1 MAKGKE
7 FFLALL
13 VYVVSMTVLLMA
25 LYRFLENWQ
34 MNEFNFFIVGLLVL
48 FIAIGWGYV
57 LTAIIFAPTKKIE
70 DKLTVVT
77 NDVMHELSIPISTI
91 RANTTLLKKTLIDEK
106 SSTRLQRIDD
116 ATLRLER
123 LYLELRY
130 ALQKEIHEIEKE
142 YFDVAKTVEERV
154 SFFQEQGRNRFEME
168 VHAYMLKADKIG
180 FEQMLDNILSNAMK
194 YSNKKSLIK
203 ISLNENILCI
213 EDEGIGMGTSE
224 LLRIHERYFQGNER
238 EEGQGIGLALVKAYC
253 EQENI
258 EIQITSEKEVGTSV
272 KLHLQKIHV

>member
-48 FIAIGWGYV
+48 FVAIGWGYV

-70 DKLTVVT
+70 DKLTIVT
-77 NDVMHELSIPISTI
+77 NDVMHELNIPISTI
-91 RANTTLLKKTLIDEK
+91 RANTSLLKKTLTDEK

-130 ALQKEIHEIEKE
+130 ALQKEMHEIEKE
-142 YFDVAKTVEERV
+142 QFDVALVVQQRV
-154 SFFQEQGRNRFEME
+154 DFFQEQGRHRFQTELE
-168 VHAYMLKADKIG
+168 SYMIEADKIG
-180 FEQMLDNILSNAMK
+180 FEQMFDNLLSNAMK
-194 YSNKKSLIK
+194 YSPKDALIF
-203 ISLNENILCI
+203 ISLNVDTLCI
-213 EDEGIGMGTSE
+213 KDEGIGMSTSE
-224 LLRIHERYFQGNER
+224 LLRIHERYFQGDDTQ
-238 EEGQGIGLALVKAYC
+238 EGQGIGLALVKAYC
-253 EQENI
+253 ESENI
-258 EIQITSEKEVGTSV
+258 AMDIQSEKNVGT
-272 KLHLQKIHV
+272 KICLTLN

>member
-48 FIAIGWGYV
+48 FVAIGWGYV
-57 LTAIIFAPTKKIE
+57 LTAIIFAPAKKIE
-70 DKLTVVT
+70 DKLSVVT
-77 NDVMHELSIPISTI
+77 NDVMHELNIPISTI
-91 RANTTLLKKTLIDEK
+91 RANTSLLKKTLTDEK

-130 ALQKEIHEIEKE
+130 TLQKEMHEIEKE
-142 YFDVAKTVEERV
+142 QFDVAKILQERIH
-154 SFFQEQGRNRFEME
+154 FFEEQGRNTFEME
-168 VHAYMLKADKIG
+168 VPSYRIKADKIG
-180 FEQMLDNILSNAMK
+180 FEQMLDNIISNAMK
-194 YSNKKSLIK
+194 YSKKEDLIK
-203 ISLNENILCI
+203 ISLHENILCI
-213 EDEGIGMGTSE
+213 EDEGIGMSTSE
-224 LLRIHERYFQGNER
+224 LLRIHERYFQGDDTQ
-238 EEGQGIGLALVKAYC
+238 EGQGIGLALVKAYC
-253 EQENI
+253 ESENI
-258 EIQITSEKEVGTSV
+258 VMDIQSEKNVGTSV
-272 KLHLQKIHV
+272 KLHLLKIHI

>member
-48 FIAIGWGYV
+48 IIAIGWGYV

-77 NDVMHELSIPISTI
+77 NDVMHELNIPISTI
-91 RANTTLLKKTLIDEK
+91 RANTSLLKKTLTDEK
-106 SSTRLQRIDD
+106 SCTRLQRIDD

-130 ALQKEIHEIEKE
+130 ALQKEMHEIEKE
-142 YFDVAKTVEERV
+142 HFDVAKMLQERV
-154 SFFQEQGRNRFEME
+154 SFFQEQGRNTFRME
-168 VHAYMLKADKIG
+168 VDPYMLKADKIG

-194 YSNKKSLIK
+194 YSKKEGFIK
-203 ISLNENILCI
+203 ISLNEHILCI
-213 EDEGIGMGTSE
+213 EDEGIGMSTSE
-224 LLRIHERYFQGNER
+224 LLRIHERYFQGDDTQ
-238 EEGQGIGLALVKAYC
+238 EGQGIGLALVKAYC

-258 EIQITSEKEVGTSV
+258 EIQIISEKEVGTSV
-272 KLHLQKIHV
+272 KLHLRKIHI

>member
-13 VYVVSMTVLLMA
+13 VYVVSMTVLLTA

-48 FIAIGWGYV
+48 FVAIGWGYV

-77 NDVMHELSIPISTI
+77 NEVMHELNIPISTI
-91 RANTTLLKKTLIDEK
+91 RANTSLLKKTLTDEK
-106 SSTRLQRIDD
+106 SSTRLQRIED

-130 ALQKEIHEIEKE
+130 ALQKEMHEIEKE
-142 YFDVAKTVEERV
+142 EFDIAKVLQERIA
-154 SFFQEQGRNRFEME
+154 FFSEQGRNTFKME
-168 VHAYMLKADKIG
+168 VPSYSVEADKIG

-194 YSNKKSLIK
+194 YSNKEDLIK

-213 EDEGIGMGTSE
+213 EDEGIGMSTSE
-224 LLRIHERYFQGNER
+224 LLRIHERYFQGDDTQ
-238 EEGQGIGLALVKAYC
+238 EGQGIGLALVKSYC
-253 EQENI
+253 ESENI
-258 EIQITSEKEVGTSV
+258 AIDIQSEKNVGT
-272 KLHLQKIHV
+272 KICLTLN

>member
-48 FIAIGWGYV
+48 FVAIGWGYV

-77 NDVMHELSIPISTI
+77 NDVMHELNIPISTI
-91 RANTTLLKKTLIDEK
+91 RANTSLLKKTLTDEK

-142 YFDVAKTVEERV
+142 QFDVALVVQQRV
-154 SFFQEQGRNRFEME
+154 DFFQEQGRHRFQTELE
-168 VHAYMLKADKIG
+168 SYMIEADKIG
-180 FEQMLDNILSNAMK
+180 FEQMLDNLLSNAMK
-194 YSNKKSLIK
+194 YSPKDALIF
-203 ISLNENILCI
+203 ISLNVDTLCI
-213 EDEGIGMGTSE
+213 KDEGIGMNTSE
-224 LLRIHERYFQGNER
+224 LLRIHERYFQGDDTQ
-238 EEGQGIGLALVKAYC
+238 EGQGIGLALVKAYC
-253 EQENI
+253 ESENI
-258 EIQITSEKEVGTSV
+258 AMDIQSEKNVGTSV
-272 KLHLQKIHV
+272 KLHLLKIHI